1 MSFAIINYTAGNT
14 PGHRYEVCLWYTVH
28 NNNNDK
34 CIINIRIW
42 DKSAKIRR
50 QVFTSPSC
58 THLKEAC
65 YGFAHLMVENS
76 LQHLNCLGPQREG
89 WRQNVLLEN
98 HTLFNCQA
106 PPFVFSHGVSI
117 FISASICNC
126 SNWIMLHA
134 PDSNCMTDEA
144 PHTFILQWNNIQR
157 SLLRASGSVHTL
169 TVIQNIFIT
178 VKWFCKQRSRYS
190 LSL

>member
-1 MSFAIINYTAGNT
+1 MSVAIINYTAANT

-42 DKSAKIRR
+42 AKSAKIRR

-76 LQHLNCLGPQREG
+76 LQHLNCLGPQRERAG
-89 WRQNVLLEN
+89 GRMCFWKITHYSIVRHLLLYFRMECLYSYPPLSATALTELCSVLL
-98 HTLFNCQA
+98 TLIAWEMKLLTPSFCNEITFREVCFEPADLFTFWQLYKT
-106 PPFVFSHGVSI
+106 FS
-117 FISASICNC
+117 
-126 SNWIMLHA
+126 
-134 PDSNCMTDEA
+134 
-144 PHTFILQWNNIQR
+144 
-157 SLLRASGSVHTL
+157 
-169 TVIQNIFIT
+169 
-178 VKWFCKQRSRYS
+178 
-190 LSL
+190 